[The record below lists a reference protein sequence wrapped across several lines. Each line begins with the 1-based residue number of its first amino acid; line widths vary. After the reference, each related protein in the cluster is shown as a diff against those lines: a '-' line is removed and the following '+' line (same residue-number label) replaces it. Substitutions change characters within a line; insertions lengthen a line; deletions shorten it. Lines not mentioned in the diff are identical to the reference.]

1 MPDVWPFLPV
11 PESRETLMFAT
22 DIQQTYTDEM
32 RYSMRGGRQFLAYSY
47 RKTNS
52 LQNMA
57 QKFRNDPYGEWL
69 VPVWEQASALGAV
82 ASADT
87 ALNAD
92 ITAEYDGMVL
102 IYGGCDDYTTAT
114 VSSVTSTVNLS
125 ASVGQDFTN
134 ATAVPL
140 RTCVPVNGANLTRI
154 NHRHSEVLIEWRASA
169 EFTPTGA
176 GYATYGGFPY
186 LECST
191 AVIRAISGS
200 IIHPTAEIDSELGP
214 VVLAP
219 IRSLVNGIYTVSIN
233 MSNRTDISELR
244 KFIGD
249 MRGQDAAFWIAD
261 WEGKLDLDAA
271 LMAGATT
278 ADFTPVFEDVADYV
292 GRYINFGTEYRQ
304 VSSSLEFGGLHQI
317 TFSSLGTGTSTARL
331 LRKVRLNTDRIIFN
345 HRRGLASSVDFTVRE
360 AA

>member
-22 DIQQTYTDEM
+22 DIQQTYTTEM
-32 RYSMRGGRQFLAYSY
+32 RYSLRGGRQFLAYNY

-52 LQNMA
+52 LQKLA
-57 QKFRNDPYGEWL
+57 QKFRNNPYGEWL
-69 VPVWEQASALGAV
+69 VPVWEQASTLGAV
-82 ASADT
+82 AAADT
-87 ALNAD
+87 TLNAD
-92 ITAEYDGMVL
+92 ITAEYDGSVL
-102 IYGGCDDYTTAT
+102 IYGGCDNYTTAT

-125 ASVGQDFTN
+125 AAVGQDFTN

-140 RTCVPVNGANLTRI
+140 RTCVPVNGASLTRI
-154 NHRHSEVLIEWRASA
+154 NHKHSEVLIEWRASA
-169 EFTPTGA
+169 EYTPTGA
-176 GYATYGGFPY
+176 GYTTYGGFPY
-186 LECST
+186 LDCST

-219 IRSLVNGIYTVSIN
+219 IRSLVDGIYTVSIN

-244 KFIGD
+244 KFLGD

-261 WEGKLDLDAA
+261 WEGRLSLASS
-271 LMAGATT
+271 LSGGATSAT
-278 ADFTPVFEDVADYV
+278 ITPILEDAADYV
-292 GRYINFGTEYRQ
+292 GRYVRFDSEYKQ
-304 VSSSLEFGGLHQI
+304 IASALDLGATHQI
-317 TFSSLGTGTSTARL
+317 GFTALASPSTTARM

-360 AA
+360 AS